1 MFVRLKAFSTY
12 GFKSFAD
19 KTELTFDKGITAV
32 VGPNGSGKSN
42 ISDAIR
48 WVLGEQSAKYLRGSK
63 MEDVIFSGS
72 SKRRALGVAE
82 VTVDF
87 DNSDH
92 TLPLDFDQ
100 VSLTRRIFRSGDS
113 EYAINKK
120 SCRLKDIIDLM
131 ADTGLG
137 KGSMS
142 IIGQNKIDEI
152 LNSRPED
159 RRSLFE
165 EAAGIAKYR
174 LRKKDA
180 IRRLDDTAN
189 NLTRIN
195 DIRSEVDAQVE
206 PLAQAAEKTK
216 QFNSYN
222 ESLRECRL
230 AAILKRIDEMEAVTS
245 TMQAKKAAAE
255 QGFAE
260 QSAKLSSKQAQAAA
274 LQQELDRLAES
285 YSQLQDDI
293 KNLETSLEKLR
304 GQQSVLD
311 ERASQ
316 NEKAGA
322 RLTERNSKIEEQIR
336 TQEAK
341 MQELAKEFD
350 AVEQKR
356 TAAAAQV
363 ERLEWERGEQQ
374 KLLDAAKQRSLDA
387 QSEFFSGMQELL
399 KMRNDLRALE
409 QEQEQRMRKR
419 ELLKKSIDETE
430 VAANQL
436 AQQYSR
442 LLEQQA
448 QHQHDEELL
457 TQQMQ
462 ELGAA
467 NAKVKESLQSIAKEQ
482 RECQR
487 QLTAAETRT
496 QSLKRL
502 QQAYEGFG
510 YGIKAVLKAQES
522 WRSGVIGVAAELIHV
537 EDRYVTAIETALGEA
552 AQNLVT
558 RDAATAKAAIAFL
571 KRTGSGRAT
580 FLPLDTVQKRTPN
593 YEEERLASLPGIL
606 GFAVDLI
613 SYEKEADNAIR
624 FLLGRVLVAESIDAA
639 LAAAKARR
647 YRLRVVTLE
656 GDVVNAGGSMSGGSK
671 RHKEGFLTRKAE
683 IAQSEAAVKSLHQKM
698 LSWQEQLEEQEAVAQ
713 KQNAALEQAVTAL
726 QQLKLKNSEIKLRLQ
741 QVEQDKG
748 KEEERLSLLLDDRQT
763 VTTEYMAQR
772 DTVKALREGVAE
784 REGAD
789 TEAKQLLA
797 DLQKDIAK
805 YGSTVTA
812 LDNQLQDARIALET
826 SNTKTSYISENIK
839 TLDNDSLRLRKEI
852 AENNKEQERLT
863 QSTQSCAEQK
873 QQLEQQGEALRAQLQ
888 QTLGGK
894 DSFIE
899 QRGGLLEQQETL
911 EKERSSLQKLV
922 NDSEGV
928 LRQTEL
934 DLARHSTSC
943 EHIGQ
948 QLHDDYQLDEKALRM
963 LDLQGCAELDLQ
975 ALQQRERQLALQIA
989 ELGPIN
995 AAAIEEY
1002 QAIKE
1007 RSEFLRKQ
1015 YEDLCTAKE
1024 NLESVIA
1031 EINSGMTKRFKE
1043 AFTKINE
1050 YFSKTYIRLFG
1061 GGTALLRL
1069 TEPDNLLDSGIDID
1083 VQPPGKKLQSLFLL
1097 SGGERAL
1104 TVIALLFA
1112 LLSYQ
1117 PSPFCILDEIDA
1129 PLDDANIQRF
1139 SSFLKDYSSDTQ
1151 FIVITHRKG
1160 TMEAADIM
1168 YGVTMEESGVS
1179 KLLSVK
1185 INAKEND

>member
-19 KTELTFDKGITAV
+19 KTELSFDKGITAV

-82 VTVDF
+82 VSVEF

-206 PLAQAAEKTK
+206 PLAQAAEKTR
-216 QFNSYN
+216 QFNAYN
-222 ESLRECRL
+222 EALRECHLAVILRRL
-230 AAILKRIDEMEAVTS
+230 DEMEAVTNAL
-245 TMQAKKAAAE
+245 QAKKAAAE
-255 QGFAE
+255 QDFAE
-260 QSAKLSSKQAQAAA
+260 QTAKLSSKQAEAAM
-274 LQQELDRLAES
+274 LQQKLDRLTEEF
-285 YSQLQDDI
+285 SQLQDDI
-293 KNLETSLEKLR
+293 KNLETQLEKLR

-316 NEKAGA
+316 NEKAGG
-322 RLTERNSKIEEQIR
+322 RLTERNSKLEEQIR
-336 TQEAK
+336 TQEAR

-356 TAAAAQV
+356 AAAASQV
-363 ERLEWERGEQQ
+363 ERLDWERSEQQ
-374 KLLDAAKQRSLDA
+374 KLLDAAKQRSVDA

-409 QEQEQRMRKR
+409 QEQEQRMRRR
-419 ELLKKSIDETE
+419 EMLKKAIAEAE
-430 VAANQL
+430 AATDQL

-448 QHQHDEELL
+448 KQQHDEELL
-457 TQQMQ
+457 VQQMQ
-462 ELGAA
+462 KLSTA
-467 NAKVKESLQSIAKEQ
+467 NAEVKTRLQNIAKEQ

-487 QLTAAETRT
+487 QLTAAETKA

-510 YGIKAVLKAQES
+510 YGIKAVLKAQEP
-522 WRSGVIGVAAELIHV
+522 WRAGVVGVAAELLKV
-537 EDRYVTAIETALGEA
+537 EDKYVTALETALGEG
-552 AQNLVT
+552 AQNIVT

-580 FLPLDTVQKRTPN
+580 FLPLDTVQKRTPS
-593 YEEERLASLPGIL
+593 YEEERLTNLPGIL

-613 SYEKEADNAIR
+613 SYDKEAEPAIR
-624 FLLGRVLVAESIDAA
+624 FLLGRVLVAENIDAA
-639 LAAAKARR
+639 LAAAKAGR
-647 YRLRVVTLE
+647 YRLRVVTLD

-671 RHKEGFLTRKAE
+671 RHKEGFLARKVE
-683 IAQSEAAVKSLHQKM
+683 ITQAEAAVKQLHQRM
-698 LSWQEQLEEQEAVAQ
+698 LSWQEQLETEEATAK
-713 KQNAALEQAVTAL
+713 KQMAALEQANTAL
-726 QQLKLKNSEIKLRLQ
+726 QQLKLKSSEIRLRLQ
-741 QVEQDKG
+741 QVEQDKAR
-748 KEEERLSLLLDDRQT
+748 EEEQLALLLDDRQI
-763 VTTEYMAQR
+763 VTTEYMANR
-772 DTVKALREGVAE
+772 DAVKKLREGVAE

-789 TEAKQLLA
+789 SEAKQLLA

-839 TLDNDSLRLRKEI
+839 NLDNDTLRLRKEI
-852 AENNKEQERLT
+852 VENNKEQERLT
-863 QSTQSCAEQK
+863 QSTKDCAMQKTKLAEQSDK
-873 QQLEQQGEALRAQLQ
+873 VKARLQ

-899 QRGGLLEQQETL
+899 QRGSLVAQQQEL
-911 EKERSSLQKLV
+911 EKEQSNLQKLV
-922 NDSEGV
+922 NTSEGA

-943 EHIGQ
+943 EHIDQ
-948 QLHDDYQLDEKALRM
+948 QLQEDYQLDEAGLRA
-963 LDLQGCAELDLQ
+963 LDLQACAELDLA
-975 ALQQRERQLALQIA
+975 ALQQRERKLALQIS

-1002 QAIKE
+1002 QAIKD

-1015 YEDLCTAKE
+1015 YEDLCTAKD

-1043 AFTKINE
+1043 AFAKINE
-1050 YFSKTYIRLFG
+1050 YFSKTYIKLFG

-1083 VQPPGKKLQSLFLL
+1083 VQPPGKKLQSLYLL

-1129 PLDDANIQRF
+1129 ALDDANIQRF
-1139 SSFLKDYSSDTQ
+1139 SSFLKDYAAKTQ

-1185 INAKEND
+1185 INAKENE

>member
-1 MFVRLKAFSTY
+1 MRLKAFSTY

-19 KTELTFDKGITAV
+19 KTELTFDQGITAV

-100 VSLTRRIFRSGDS
+100 VSLTRRIFRSGES

-180 IRRLDDTAN
+180 VKRLDDTAH

-206 PLAQAAEKTK
+206 PLAQAAEKTR
-216 QFNSYN
+216 QFNLYN
-222 ESLRECRL
+222 ETLRECRL
-230 AAILKRIDEMEAVTS
+230 SALLRRIDEMEAQS
-245 TMQAKKAAAE
+245 AQLQSKKAVAE
-255 QGFAE
+255 QDFAE
-260 QSAKLSSKQAQAAA
+260 QTAKLSSKQAQAAA
-274 LQQELDRLAES
+274 LQQKLDKLAES
-285 YSQLQDDI
+285 YSQLQDEI
-293 KNLETSLEKLR
+293 KNLETKLEKLR

-311 ERASQ
+311 ERVSQ
-316 NEKAGA
+316 GAKAGE
-322 RLTERNSKIEEQIR
+322 RLTQRNSKLEEQIKE
-336 TQEAK
+336 QENK

-350 AVEQKR
+350 AVEKKR
-356 TAAAAQV
+356 AAAASQV
-363 ERLEWERGEQQ
+363 ERLEWERGEQN
-374 KLLDAAKQRSLDA
+374 KLLAAAKQRSVDA

-409 QEQEQRMRKR
+409 QEQELRMRR
-419 ELLKKSIDETE
+419 RDALKKSIDEAE
-430 VAANQL
+430 AAANQL
-436 AQQYSR
+436 AQQYAR

-448 QHQHDEELL
+448 QQQHDEELL
-457 TQQMQ
+457 QKQMQ

-467 NAKVKESLQSIAKEQ
+467 NVEVNSKLQNIAKEQ

-487 QLTAAETRT
+487 LLTAAETRM

-502 QQAYEGFG
+502 QDAYEGFG
-510 YGIKAVLKAQES
+510 YGIKAVLKAQEP
-522 WRSGVIGVAAELIHV
+522 WRASVVGVAAELIKV
-537 EDRYVTAIETALGEA
+537 EDKYVTAIETALGEG
-552 AQNLVT
+552 AQNIVT
-558 RDAATAKAAIAFL
+558 RDAQTAKAAIAFL
-571 KRTGSGRAT
+571 KKTGSGRAT
-580 FLPLDTVQKRTPN
+580 FLPLDTVQRRSAN
-593 YEEERLASLPGIL
+593 NEEEQLTKLSGVL

-613 SYEKEADNAIR
+613 SYDKQAENAIR
-624 FLLGRVLVAESIDAA
+624 FLLGRVLVAENIDAA
-639 LAAAKARR
+639 LAAAKAGR
-647 YRLRVVTLE
+647 YRVRVVTLE

-671 RHKEGFLTRKAE
+671 RHKEGYLARKAE
-683 IAQSEAAVKSLHQKM
+683 IVQAQAKVQELHQKM
-698 LSWQEQLEEQEAVAQ
+698 LNWQEQLEAQEAVDKKQ
-713 KQNAALEQAVTAL
+713 KTALEQANTAL
-726 QQLKLKNSEIKLRLQ
+726 QQLKLKSSEIKLRLQ
-741 QVEQDKG
+741 QVQQDKT
-748 KEEERLSLLLDDRQT
+748 KEDEHLSLLLDERQE
-763 VTTEYMAQR
+763 VTTEYMANR
-772 DTVKALREGVAE
+772 DKVKTLRAGVAE
-784 REGAD
+784 REGSD
-789 TEAKQLLA
+789 SEAKQLLA

-812 LDNQLQDARIALET
+812 LDNQLQDARITLET

-839 TLDNDSLRLRKEI
+839 SLDNDTLRLRNEI
-852 AENNKEQERLT
+852 IENKQEQERLR
-863 QSTQSCAEQK
+863 QAAAECAAQK
-873 QQLEQQGEALRAQLQ
+873 QKLWQQGEELKGRLQ

-899 QRGGLLEQQETL
+899 QRGGLLDQQEAL
-911 EKERSSLQKLV
+911 EKAQSELQKLV
-922 NDSEGV
+922 RNSESA
-928 LRQTEL
+928 LRQAEL

-943 EHIGQ
+943 EHIGE
-948 QLHDDYQLDEKALRM
+948 QLKEDYQLDEAGLRA
-963 LDLQGCAELDLQ
+963 LDLHAWQELDLK
-975 ALQQRERQLALQIA
+975 ALQQKERELALKIT

-1002 QAIKE
+1002 NAIKE
-1007 RSEFLRKQ
+1007 RSEFLCKQ
-1015 YEDLCTAKE
+1015 YEDLCAAKE

-1043 AFTKINE
+1043 AFAKINE
-1050 YFSKTYIRLFG
+1050 YFSKTYVKLFG
-1061 GGTALLRL
+1061 GGTAMLRL
-1069 TEPDNLLDSGIDID
+1069 SEPDNLLDSGIDID

-1129 PLDDANIQRF
+1129 ALDDANIQRF
-1139 SSFLKDYSSDTQ
+1139 SGFLKNYADNTQ

-1160 TMEAADIM
+1160 TMECADIM